1 MPLWL
6 LFFTL
11 ALFSLKDDSPTM
23 DEQNHLARGAALVR
37 TGDPRLS
44 VEHPPVANGLSGLML
59 LLLPD
64 LRLPTD
70 HPSWEQTDGWYLF
83 ADQFLWVYNQDVPR
97 IVFLGRLA
105 MVFLT
110 MGLSLVGYHLAKRLW
125 GGPAG
130 ILALAFLLFDPNI
143 IAHGR
148 YVTTDV
154 AGATFLLLALLLLHR
169 LWSAPGWSW
178 PRLLWASLGLAL
190 AWGSKLSNLAFVPI
204 LGLLAIL
211 PLYRGRAGRNLLAYG
226 LAGLLSIPI
235 LWLFFALEW
244 GPFRFAGD
252 VPWLLS
258 LNQFSGPMP
267 TFWQGVERMLLLG
280 SDSGRTSF
288 LLGETKTGGFLL
300 YFPIAFMVK
309 TPLLTIVALLVAA
322 VWLGRRPGSRPA
334 TVFLLV
340 PLLLFFGLM
349 LTNSLNIGYRHL
361 LPMLP
366 LAYVLIAGL
375 AGRRVADGGAVAPA
389 GLNLAVYLLP
399 FTLTVALLS
408 VSLAIYPHYL
418 SYFNV
423 IGGGPANGYNI
434 LIDSNVDWGQD
445 LLRLQD
451 WMAENEVD
459 SVKLG
464 WFGSARPEYYG
475 INYEP
480 LPGLPH
486 HLNLFWDP
494 PFDPQNPAPGIYAIS
509 VSILWEIPLQEKGL
523 FAWFR
528 AREPDARIGYSIFI
542 YEVPEP

>member
-1 MPLWL
+1 
-6 LFFTL
+6 
-11 ALFSLKDDSPTM
+11 M

-37 TGDPRLS
+37 TGDPRLN

-59 LLLPD
+59 LFLPD

-70 HPSWEQTDGWYLF
+70 HPSWEQVDGWYQF

-110 MGLSLVGYHLAKRLW
+110 MGLSLVGYHLARRLW

-130 ILALAFLLFDPNI
+130 LITLTFLLFDPNI
-143 IAHGR
+143 LAHGR

-178 PRLLWASLGLAL
+178 PRLLWAALGLAL
-190 AWGSKLSNLAFVPI
+190 AWGSKLSILAFVPI
-204 LGLLAIL
+204 LGLLALL
-211 PLYRGRAGRNLLAYG
+211 PLYRGRPGRNLLAYG
-226 LAGLLSIPI
+226 VAGLLSILI

-252 VPWLLS
+252 IPWLLA
-258 LNQFSGPMP
+258 LNEHSGPMP

-280 SDSGRTSF
+280 SEAGRTSF
-288 LLGETKTGGFLL
+288 LLGQTKIGGFPL
-300 YFPIAFMVK
+300 YFPVAFMVK
-309 TPLLTIVALLVAA
+309 TPLLTIIALLAA
-322 VWLGRRPGSRPA
+322 VVWLGRRPASRHA
-334 TVFLLV
+334 TIFLLL
-340 PLLLFFGLM
+340 PALLFFALM

-361 LPMLP
+361 LPLVP
-366 LAYVLIAGL
+366 LVYLLIAGL
-375 AGRRVADGGAVAPA
+375 AHSSVFDGGEGRPA

-399 FTLTVALLS
+399 FALTVALLS
-408 VSLAIYPHYL
+408 ASLAIYPHYL
-418 SYFNV
+418 SYFNLL
-423 IGGGPANGYNI
+423 GGGPANGYNI

-445 LLRLQD
+445 LLRLKA
-451 WMAENEVD
+451 WLVENEVET
-459 SVKLG
+459 VKLG
-464 WFGSARPEYYG
+464 WFGTARPDYYG

-480 LPGLPH
+480 LPGLPY
-486 HLNLFWDP
+486 NLEMFWDP
-494 PFDPQNPAPGIYAIS
+494 PFDAANPSPGLYALS
-509 VSILWEIPLQEKGL
+509 ASILWEAPLQEKGV

-528 AREPDARIGYSIFI
+528 AREPDARIGYSIFV
-542 YEVPEP
+542 YEVPAP